1 MLSILLPIWLLHAAA
16 LLSPGANTLLVSRL
30 AAGDRARS
38 AAYAALGVT
47 AGAAVWATFAV
58 LGVHA
63 VFALFP
69 SLRLALQ
76 IAGGVY
82 LLWLASRLW
91 RAHGVVVQ
99 GRSEEVSNAAAFRM
113 GLLTN
118 ITNPKSALFFGS
130 VFAASFPAQ
139 PDPLLQ
145 VSAAAMI
152 VTNAL
157 VWHVLLA
164 WLFSRERIRLAYA
177 RQRHVADRVAGV
189 LMGALGLR
197 LLASALRDARG

>member
-1 MLSILLPIWLLHAAA
+1 MLTILLPIWLLHAAA

-30 AAGDRARS
+30 AAGDRTRS
-38 AAYAALGVT
+38 AVYAALGVA
-47 AGAAVWATFAV
+47 AGAAVWSTFAV

-69 SLRLALQ
+69 SLRLGLQ
-76 IAGGVY
+76 LTGGAY
-82 LLWLASRLW
+82 LLWLSSRLW
-91 RAHGVVVQ
+91 RSHGSALQ
-99 GRSEEVSNAAAFRM
+99 GRAEEVSDAAAFRM

-139 PDPLLQ
+139 PTPLLQ
-145 VSAAAMI
+145 ASAAAMI

-157 VWHVLLA
+157 VWHILLA

-177 RQRHVADRVAGV
+177 RQRRVADRLAAVV
-189 LMGALGLR
+189 MGALGLR
-197 LLASALRDARG
+197 LLAGALASARG